1 MSDNFDLTWEEQAGY
16 NLPRASRVGDER
28 LEQIKDTVAGIVATK
43 KPPQALHIEAVKE
56 LLAMIDQL
64 RAEFD
69 KKGGEWQRVFVAE
82 RLERERL
89 EAERDRHRERAVI
102 EAGIVDRVWAALG
115 VTDYPSAGG
124 KSIDELVSGQRA
136 RVAKLEGALRWLVN
150 LGHDVG
156 KNGGPPEHGEFE
168 AALTE
173 ARAALE
179 KAR

>member
-1 MSDNFDLTWEEQAGY
+1 MSDAD
-16 NLPRASRVGDER
+16 R
-28 LEQIKDTVAGIVATK
+28 LAQIKILLGKPFAGDG
-43 KPPQALHIEAVKE
+43 ALFAYGDVSY
-56 LLAMIDQL
+56 LVD
-64 RAEFD
+64 
-69 KKGGEWQRVFVAE
+69 
-82 RLERERL
+82 RLERA

-115 VTDYPSAGG
+115 VTNYPSAGG